1 MVGDA
6 MLSLVLWPLDNSMED
21 DKILE
26 YIKHE
31 DLAATEQALYLCEK
45 QFRYYSSLIV
55 RHF

>member
-1 MVGDA
+1 